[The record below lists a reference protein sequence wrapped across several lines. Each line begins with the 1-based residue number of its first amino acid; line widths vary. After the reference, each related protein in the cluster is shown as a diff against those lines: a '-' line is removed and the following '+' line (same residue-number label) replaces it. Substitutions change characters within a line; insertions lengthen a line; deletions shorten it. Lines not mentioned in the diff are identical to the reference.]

1 MKLRKTQLAAA
12 VGAALFAGAVQA
24 QSVAPGQTGI
34 NVQLYGHVNRAM
46 MFADNDLNSKWF
58 FVDGQPSSTRF
69 GIFAEADVRPGLRA
83 GARIETE
90 IRSNRSNEVT
100 FTTPAT
106 ASQTFNERF
115 LEVFVRGGWGQV
127 NLGQGAGASD
137 STMEVDFAGVDLA
150 LSNPMTD
157 FGGAIPF
164 TVSAAGTTT
173 ASAVTPD
180 TVTNNLDGFSRLDR
194 VMYTTPTFNGFR
206 GQVSWGQTTGSGVAI
221 AAGDAFEAG
230 LFWNGKVAGDLGFAL
245 GYAKSAPLAAG
256 LEDTEHMGVSASWL
270 HTSGFSLG
278 FAWGERDLSTPTAT
292 VATTGR
298 TAEHMNVQVGYKW
311 GQHALGL
318 KYEVTN
324 DLAAI
329 GDEATGIGLGYVWNP
344 VRWAEFY
351 ASYMIQ
357 SLDRSPPVGASTE
370 FNDITVAAVGTRI
383 RF

>member
-12 VGAALFAGAVQA
+12 VGAALLAGAVQA
-24 QSVAPGQTGI
+24 QNVQPGQPGM

-69 GIFAEADVRPGLRA
+69 GIFAEADVQPGLRA

-100 FTTPAT
+100 FVVPSTG
-106 ASQTFNERF
+106 SQSFTERF
-115 LEVFVRGGWGQV
+115 MEVFVRGGWGQV

-150 LSNPMTD
+150 LSNPMND

-164 TVSAAGTTT
+164 TRTVGSTTT
-173 ASAVTPD
+173 ASTVTPD
-180 TVTNNLDGFSRLDR
+180 TVMNNLDGFSRLDR

-206 GQVSWGQTTGSGVAI
+206 AQVSYGNTAGSGAAI
-221 AAGDAFEAG
+221 AAGEAFEAG
-230 LFWNGKVAGDLGFAL
+230 IFWQGKVAGDLGFAF
-245 GYAKSAPLAAG
+245 GYAKSSPNTAG
-256 LEDTEHMGVSASWL
+256 LEATEHMGGSVSWL
-270 HTSGFSLG
+270 HTSGFSIG
-278 FAWGERDLSTPTAT
+278 AAWGERDLSTATNAPTLA
-292 VATTGR
+292 R
-298 TAEHMNVQVGYKW
+298 TAEHMNVQLGYKW
-311 GQHALGL
+311 GQHALGV
-318 KYEVTN
+318 KYESTN

-329 GDEATGIGLGYVWNP
+329 GDEATGYGFGYVWNP
-344 VRWAEFY
+344 IRWAEFY
-351 ASYMIQ
+351 ASYMIF
-357 SLDRSPPVGASTE
+357 SFDRTPVGAAAQT
-370 FNDITVAAVGTRI
+370 FNDVTVAALGTRI